1 MIVTLYN
8 YNKRENSTAI
18 PSAGLDLDSV
28 ILKEPTNVLNPVLRI
43 TPSVMGS
50 ATIAPVVYNYAHIQK
65 FQRYYFI
72 DNWEY
77 VGGCWEC
84 SLSVDV
90 LGSWRGIIGTTSAYV
105 ERAES
110 AYDGNI
116 IDMMFPATTDYDVV
130 NSPLA
135 SSWYSVAP
143 SGGTFVLGCIN
154 HATRG
159 KVGAITYYALTS
171 AQLGN
176 LLNYL
181 FSSNIFNSSSITEIG
196 EGLFKSLFNPFQY
209 IVSCLYFPLG
219 LEAFGS
225 ESTTIEVGYWD
236 TLLPGTLVT
245 SLSEQTFITGA
256 FPSHPQAETRGD
268 FLNYAPYAYYTLHI
282 PPFGAV
288 SIDSSFRRY
297 GDYIRCQVFIDH
309 ITGQAICR
317 PGISRSAQGG
327 TVSIWAGEVTGMFGV
342 PIQLAQIASDYIGA
356 LGSAAST
363 GGIAGLISGA
373 VQTAVSAFAPSV
385 NSTGVNGSFIMSVAP
400 AGLISNFAKIT
411 GASDSILGR
420 PLMQQRTISTL
431 SGYIKCRDV
440 HISAP
445 CFREEKGRIEQ
456 YMMEGFYYE

>member
-28 ILKEPTNVLNPVLRI
+28 VLKEPTNVLNPVLRI

-65 FQRYYFI
+65 FQRYYFV

-90 LGSWRGIIGTTSAYV
+90 LGSWRGIIGATSAYV
-105 ERAES
+105 ERSES
-110 AYDGNI
+110 AYDGNV
-116 IDMMFPATTDYDVV
+116 IDMMFPASTDYDVV
-130 NSPLA
+130 NSTLS
-135 SSWYSVAP
+135 SSWYGVDP
-143 SGGTFVLGCIN
+143 LEGTFVLGCIN
-154 HATRG
+154 SMSRG
-159 KVGAITYYALTS
+159 KIGAITYYALTY

-196 EGLFKSLFNPFQY
+196 EGLFKSIFNPFQY
-209 IVSCLYFPLG
+209 ITSCLFFPLG

-225 ESTTIEVGYWD
+225 ESTTIDIGYWD
-236 TLLPGTLVT
+236 TFLPGTLVN
-245 SLSEQTFITGA
+245 SLSEQTFITGS
-256 FPSHPQAETRGD
+256 FPDHPQAGTRGE

-297 GDYIRCQVFIDH
+297 GNYIRCQVFIDH

-317 PGISRSAQGG
+317 PGISKSAQGG
-327 TVSIWAGEVTGMFGV
+327 TNTIWAGEVTGMFGV
-342 PIQLAQIASDYIGA
+342 PIQLAQIGSDYIGA

-363 GGIAGLISGA
+363 GGFAGLISGA

-385 NSTGVNGSFIMSVAP
+385 NSTGVNGSFIVSFAP

-420 PLMQQRTISTL
+420 PLMQQRTINTL

-445 CFREEKGRIEQ
+445 CFREEKSRIES
-456 YMMEGFYYE
+456 YMREGFYYE

>member
-1 MIVTLYN
+1 MLVTLYT
-8 YNKRENSTAI
+8 YDKRENSTAI
-18 PSAGLDLDSV
+18 PSAGLDLQNV
-28 ILKEPTNVLNPVLRI
+28 ILKEPTNVMNPVLRI

-50 ATIAPVVYNYAHIQK
+50 PTVAPVFYNYAHIQK

-72 DNWEY
+72 ENWEY
-77 VGGCWEC
+77 IGGCWEC

-90 LGSWRGIIGTTSAYV
+90 LGSWRGIIGATSAYV

-116 IDMMFPATTDYDVV
+116 IDMMFPASTDYDVV
-130 NSPLA
+130 NSTLSTAWYGVDPLK
-135 SSWYSVAP
+135 
-143 SGGTFVLGCIN
+143 GTFVLGCIN
-154 HATRG
+154 SMTRG
-159 KVGAITYYALTS
+159 KIGAITYYALTS

-181 FSSNIFNSSSITEIG
+181 FSSNIFNSSSIEEIG
-196 EGLFKSLFNPFQY
+196 EGLFKSIFNPFQY
-209 IVSCLYFPLG
+209 ITSCLFFPLE

-225 ESTTIEVGYWD
+225 ESTTIQIGYWD
-236 TLLPGTLVT
+236 TFVPGTLVA
-245 SLSEQTFITGA
+245 SLCEQTFITGT
-256 FPSHPQAETRGD
+256 FPNHPQAGTRGE

-297 GDYIRCQVFIDH
+297 GNYIRCQVFIDH

-317 PGISRSAQGG
+317 PGISTSKDGG
-327 TVSIWAGEVTGMFGV
+327 SGTIWAGEVTGMFGV
-342 PIQLAQIASDYIGA
+342 PIQLAQVASDYIGA

-373 VQTAVSAFAPSV
+373 VQSAVSAFAPSV
-385 NSTGVNGSFIMSVAP
+385 NTTGVNGSFIMSFTP
-400 AGLISNFAKIT
+400 SGLISNFAKIT

-420 PLMQQRTISTL
+420 PLMQQRTINTL
-431 SGYIKCRDV
+431 SGYIKCRDA

-445 CFREEKGRIEQ
+445 CMLPEKTRIEQ

>member
-18 PSAGLDLDSV
+18 PSAGLDLDNV
-28 ILKEPTNVLNPVLRI
+28 VLKEPTNVLNPVLRI

-77 VGGCWEC
+77 IGGCWEC

-90 LGSWRGIIGTTSAYV
+90 LGSWRGIIGATSAYV

-110 AYDGNI
+110 AYDGNV

-130 NSPLA
+130 NSTLSTAWYGVDPLE
-135 SSWYSVAP
+135 
-143 SGGTFVLGCIN
+143 GTYVLGCIN
-154 HATRG
+154 SATRG
-159 KVGAITYYALTS
+159 KIGAITYYALTS

-176 LLNYL
+176 LLYYL

-196 EGLFKSLFNPFQY
+196 EGLFKSIFNPFQY
-209 IVSCLYFPLG
+209 ITSCLFFPLE

-236 TLLPGTLVT
+236 TFMPGTLVA
-245 SLSEQTFITGA
+245 SLCEQTFITGT
-256 FPSHPQAETRGD
+256 FPNHPQAGTRGE

-297 GDYIRCQVFIDH
+297 GNYIRCQVFIDH

-317 PGISRSAQGG
+317 PGVSTSKDGG
-327 TVSIWAGEVTGMFGV
+327 SGTIWAGEVTGMFGV
-342 PIQLAQIASDYIGA
+342 PIQLAQVASDYMGA
-356 LGSAAST
+356 LSSAAST

-373 VQTAVSAFAPSV
+373 VQSAVSAFAPSV
-385 NSTGVNGSFIMSVAP
+385 NTTGVNGSFIMSFTP
-400 AGLISNFAKIT
+400 SGLISNFAKIT

-420 PLMQQRTISTL
+420 PLMQQRTINTL

-445 CFREEKGRIEQ
+445 CLLEEKGKIEQ